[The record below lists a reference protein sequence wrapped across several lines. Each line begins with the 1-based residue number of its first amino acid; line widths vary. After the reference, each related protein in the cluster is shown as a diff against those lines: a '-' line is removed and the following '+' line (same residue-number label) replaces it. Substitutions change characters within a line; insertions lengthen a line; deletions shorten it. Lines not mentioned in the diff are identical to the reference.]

1 MHSPALLALTPS
13 LRSLSVGVAVAF
25 FFTLTLA
32 VLAQEKRAASPVA
45 APPVAESS
53 SGEAVVTV
61 FSDALLEKD
70 KKAEAVVAVFGKATA
85 DGEVV
90 DAVVSVFG
98 DNRVTGPVG
107 ASVVAVFGNS
117 YVNST
122 VKKSVVVVFGDLE
135 LGPDARIDGD
145 VMCIAGSIKRD
156 GTAVVTG
163 QVRNIVS
170 TRAAWLL
177 AWLRE
182 CFLKARPLAIGPH
195 LGWAWAIALSFLVL
209 YALAALLFRTGVE
222 QCLSTLETRPGLS
235 VLAALLAA
243 LITPVLTALL
253 VLTGW
258 GLIAVPFV
266 GAGIL
271 CAALFGKVVMWAW
284 LGRRLTRVWGD
295 GPFNHVALA
304 VIFGGVMVLALY
316 TVPVLGYFVFKLTG
330 SIGLGAVVTTIVLGM
345 TREKSATLPPVFAG
359 PAENAFVPNTPA
371 PAPASAPPP
380 SRAAISATTLPRAGF
395 WIRMG
400 ALLLDVVVIAMIAGL
415 TSSVFPRLM
424 HMDLGLVSWLLVLA
438 IYGAAMWKTQGTTVG
453 GIVCGLKVVR
463 LDGREID
470 WPTAAV
476 RALSCFLSLMVG
488 GLGFIWVIFDTDRQ
502 SWHDKIAGTTVV
514 RVPKGG
520 SLL

>member
-1 MHSPALLALTPS
+1 
-13 LRSLSVGVAVAF
+13 
-25 FFTLTLA
+25 
-32 VLAQEKRAASPVA
+32 
-45 APPVAESS
+45 
-53 SGEAVVTV
+53 
-61 FSDALLEKD
+61 
-70 KKAEAVVAVFGKATA
+70 
-85 DGEVV
+85 
-90 DAVVSVFG
+90 
-98 DNRVTGPVG
+98 
-107 ASVVAVFGNS
+107 
-117 YVNST
+117 
-122 VKKSVVVVFGDLE
+122 
-135 LGPDARIDGD
+135 
-145 VMCIAGSIKRD
+145 
-156 GTAVVTG
+156 
-163 QVRNIVS
+163 
-170 TRAAWLL
+170 
-177 AWLRE
+177 
-182 CFLKARPLAIGPH
+182 
-195 LGWAWAIALSFLVL
+195 
-209 YALAALLFRTGVE
+209 
-222 QCLSTLETRPGLS
+222 

-271 CAALFGKVVMWAW
+271 CATLFGKVVMWAW
-284 LGRRLTRVWGD
+284 LGRRLTRVLGD

-345 TREKSATLPPVFAG
+345 TREKSATPPPASAG
-359 PAENAFVPNTPA
+359 SAGNASVPNAPA
-371 PAPASAPPP
+371 PAPACAPPP
-380 SRAAISATTLPRAGF
+380 PRAAISAATLPRAGF

-400 ALLLDVVVIAMIAGL
+400 ALLLDVVVMAMIAGL
-415 TSSVFPRLM
+415 TSSVFTRLM
-424 HMDLGLVSWLLVLA
+424 HMDLSLVSWLLALA
-438 IYGAAMWKTQGTTVG
+438 IYGAAMWKTKGTTIG

-488 GLGFIWVIFDTDRQ
+488 GLGFIWVIFDADCQ
-502 SWHDKIAGTTVV
+502 SWHDKIAGTIVV

>member
-1 MHSPALLALTPS
+1 MTPS
-13 LRSLSVGVAVAF
+13 LRSLLVAVAF

-32 VLAQEKRAASPVA
+32 ALAQEKRATSPAA
-45 APPVAESS
+45 APPVAEAS

-135 LGPDARIDGD
+135 LGPDARIDGE
-145 VMCIAGSIKRD
+145 VVCIAGSIKRD
-156 GTAVVTG
+156 GTAVIRG
-163 QVRNIVS
+163 PVRNFVS
-170 TRAAWLL
+170 TRAAWLR

-182 CFLKARPLAIGPH
+182 CFLKARPLAIGPN
-195 LGWAWAIALSFLVL
+195 LGWAWAIALSFLAL

-222 QCLSTLETRPGLS
+222 QCLTTLETRPGFS
-235 VLAALLAA
+235 ALAALLAT

-271 CAALFGKVVMWAW
+271 CATLFGKVVMLAW

-295 GPFNHVALA
+295 GPLNHVALA

-330 SIGLGAVVTTIVLGM
+330 SIGLGTVVTTIVLGM
-345 TREKSATLPPVFAG
+345 KWEKSATPPPASAG
-359 PAENAFVPNTPA
+359 SAGNAFVPNTPA
-371 PAPASAPPP
+371 PAPASPRPRAG
-380 SRAAISATTLPRAGF
+380 AAISAATLPRAGLG
-395 WIRMG
+395 IRMG
-400 ALLLDVVVIAMIAGL
+400 ALLLDVVLMGL
-415 TSSVFPRLM
+415 VVGLPSGLFPRFM
-424 HMDLGLVSWLLVLA
+424 PMDLGLGSGLLVLA
-438 IYGAAMWKTQGTTVG
+438 VYGAAMWKTKGTTIG
-453 GIVCGLKVVR
+453 GIVCG
-463 LDGREID
+463 
-470 WPTAAV
+470 
-476 RALSCFLSLMVG
+476 
-488 GLGFIWVIFDTDRQ
+488 
-502 SWHDKIAGTTVV
+502 
-514 RVPKGG
+514 
-520 SLL
+520 

>member
-1 MHSPALLALTPS
+1 
-13 LRSLSVGVAVAF
+13 
-25 FFTLTLA
+25 
-32 VLAQEKRAASPVA
+32 
-45 APPVAESS
+45 
-53 SGEAVVTV
+53 
-61 FSDALLEKD
+61 
-70 KKAEAVVAVFGKATA
+70 
-85 DGEVV
+85 
-90 DAVVSVFG
+90 
-98 DNRVTGPVG
+98 
-107 ASVVAVFGNS
+107 
-117 YVNST
+117 
-122 VKKSVVVVFGDLE
+122 VFGDLE
-135 LGPDARIDGD
+135 LGPDARIAGD

-182 CFLKARPLAIGPH
+182 CFLKARPLAIGPN
-195 LGWAWAIALSFLVL
+195 LGWAWAIALSFLAL

-243 LITPVLTALL
+243 LITPVLMALL

-271 CAALFGKVVMWAW
+271 CATLFGKVVMLAW

-295 GPFNHVALA
+295 GPLNHVALA

-316 TVPVLGYFVFKLTG
+316 TVPVLGYVVFKLTG

-345 TREKSATLPPVFAG
+345 KREKSATPPPASAG
-359 PAENAFVPNTPA
+359 PAGNAFVPNTPA
-371 PAPASAPPP
+371 LAPASAPPP
-380 SRAAISATTLPRAGF
+380 PRAAISAATLPRAGLG
-395 WIRMG
+395 IRMG
-400 ALLLDVVVIAMIAGL
+400 ALLLDVVLMGL
-415 TSSVFPRLM
+415 VVGLPSGLFPRFM
-424 HMDLGLVSWLLVLA
+424 QMDLGLGSGLLVLA
-438 IYGAAMWKTQGTTVG
+438 IYGAAMWKTKGTTIG

-463 LDGREID
+463 LDDREID
-470 WPTAAV
+470 WPTATV
-476 RALSCFLSLMVG
+476 RALSCFLSLVVG
-488 GLGFIWVIFDTDRQ
+488 GLGFIWVIFDADRQ

>member
-1 MHSPALLALTPS
+1 MTPS
-13 LRSLSVGVAVAF
+13 LRSLLVAVAF

-32 VLAQEKRAASPVA
+32 ALAQEKRATSLAA
-45 APPVAESS
+45 APPVAEAS

-135 LGPDARIDGD
+135 LGPDARIDGE
-145 VMCIAGSIKRD
+145 VVCIAGSIKRD
-156 GTAVVTG
+156 GTAVITG
-163 QVRNIVS
+163 QVRNFVS
-170 TRAAWLL
+170 TQVAWLR

-182 CFLKARPLAIGPH
+182 CFLKARPLAIGPN
-195 LGWAWAIALSFLVL
+195 LGWAWAIALSFLAL

-235 VLAALLAA
+235 VLAALLAT

-271 CAALFGKVVMWAW
+271 CATLFGKVVMLAW

-295 GPFNHVALA
+295 GPLNHVALA

-330 SIGLGAVVTTIVLGM
+330 SIGLGTVVTTIVLGM
-345 TREKSATLPPVFAG
+345 TREKSATPPPASAG
-359 PAENAFVPNTPA
+359 PAGNAFVPNTPA
-371 PAPASAPPP
+371 PASAPPP
-380 SRAAISATTLPRAGF
+380 PRAAISAATLPRAGLG
-395 WIRMG
+395 IRMG
-400 ALLLDVVVIAMIAGL
+400 ALLLDVVLMGL
-415 TSSVFPRLM
+415 VVGLPSGLFPRFM
-424 HMDLGLVSWLLVLA
+424 PMDLGLGSGLLVLA
-438 IYGAAMWKTQGTTVG
+438 VYGAAMWKTKGTTIG

-463 LDGREID
+463 LDDREID
-470 WPTAAV
+470 WPTATV
-476 RALSCFLSLMVG
+476 RALSCFLSLVVG
-488 GLGFIWVIFDTDRQ
+488 GLGFIWVIFDADRQ

>member
-1 MHSPALLALTPS
+1 MTPS
-13 LRSLSVGVAVAF
+13 LRSLLVAVAF

-32 VLAQEKRAASPVA
+32 ALAQEKRATSPAA
-45 APPVAESS
+45 APPVAEAS

-135 LGPDARIDGD
+135 LGPDARIDGE
-145 VMCIAGSIKRD
+145 VVCIAGSIKRD
-156 GTAVVTG
+156 GTAVITG
-163 QVRNIVS
+163 QVRNFVS
-170 TRAAWLL
+170 TQVAWLR

-182 CFLKARPLAIGPH
+182 CFLKARPLAIGPN
-195 LGWAWAIALSFLVL
+195 LGWAWAIALSFLAL

-222 QCLSTLETRPGLS
+222 QCLTTLETRPGFS
-235 VLAALLAA
+235 ALAALLAT

-271 CAALFGKVVMWAW
+271 CATLFGKVVMLAW

-295 GPFNHVALA
+295 GPLNHVALA

-345 TREKSATLPPVFAG
+345 TREKSATPPPASAG
-359 PAENAFVPNTPA
+359 SAGNAFVPNTPA
-371 PAPASAPPP
+371 PAPASPRP
-380 SRAAISATTLPRAGF
+380 RAAISAATLPRAELG
-395 WIRMG
+395 IRMG
-400 ALLLDVVVIAMIAGL
+400 ALLLDVVLMGL
-415 TSSVFPRLM
+415 VVGLPSGLFPRFM
-424 HMDLGLVSWLLVLA
+424 QMDLGLGSGLLVLA
-438 IYGAAMWKTQGTTVG
+438 IYGAAMWKTKGTTIG

-463 LDGREID
+463 LDDREID
-470 WPTAAV
+470 WPTATV
-476 RALSCFLSLMVG
+476 RALSCFLSLVVG
-488 GLGFIWVIFDTDRQ
+488 GLGFIWVIFDADRQ

>member
-1 MHSPALLALTPS
+1 M
-13 LRSLSVGVAVAF
+13 
-25 FFTLTLA
+25 
-32 VLAQEKRAASPVA
+32 
-45 APPVAESS
+45 AEAS

-135 LGPDARIDGD
+135 LGPDARIDGE
-145 VMCIAGSIKRD
+145 VVCIAGSIKRD
-156 GTAVVTG
+156 GTAVITG
-163 QVRNIVS
+163 QVRNFVS
-170 TRAAWLL
+170 TRAAWLR

-182 CFLKARPLAIGPH
+182 CFLKARPLAIGPN
-195 LGWAWAIALSFLVL
+195 LGWAWAIALSFLAL

-222 QCLSTLETRPGLS
+222 QCLTTLETRPGFS
-235 VLAALLAA
+235 ALAALLAT

-271 CAALFGKVVMWAW
+271 CATLFGKVVMLAW

-295 GPFNHVALA
+295 GPLNHVALA

-330 SIGLGAVVTTIVLGM
+330 SIGLGTVVTTIVLGM
-345 TREKSATLPPVFAG
+345 KWEKSATPPPASAG
-359 PAENAFVPNTPA
+359 PAGNAFVPNTPA
-371 PAPASAPPP
+371 PAPASPRPRAG
-380 SRAAISATTLPRAGF
+380 AAISAATLPRAGLG
-395 WIRMG
+395 IRMG
-400 ALLLDVVVIAMIAGL
+400 ALLLDVVLMGL
-415 TSSVFPRLM
+415 VVGLPSGLFPRFM
-424 HMDLGLVSWLLVLA
+424 QMDLGLGSGLLVLA
-438 IYGAAMWKTQGTTVG
+438 IYGAAMWKTKGTTIG

-463 LDGREID
+463 LDDREID
-470 WPTAAV
+470 WPTATV
-476 RALSCFLSLMVG
+476 RALSCFLSLVVG
-488 GLGFIWVIFDTDRQ
+488 GLGFIWVIFDADRQ

>member
-32 VLAQEKRAASPVA
+32 ALAQEKRATSPAA
-45 APPVAESS
+45 APPVAEAS

-135 LGPDARIDGD
+135 LGPDARIDGE
-145 VMCIAGSIKRD
+145 VVCIAGSIKRD
-156 GTAVVTG
+156 GTAVITG
-163 QVRNIVS
+163 QVRNFVS
-170 TRAAWLL
+170 TRAAWLR

-182 CFLKARPLAIGPH
+182 CFLKARPLAIGPN
-195 LGWAWAIALSFLVL
+195 LGWAWAIALSFLAL

-222 QCLSTLETRPGLS
+222 QCLTTLETRPGFS
-235 VLAALLAA
+235 ALAALLAT

-271 CAALFGKVVMWAW
+271 CATLFGKVVMLAW
-284 LGRRLTRVWGD
+284 LGRRLTRFWGD
-295 GPFNHVALA
+295 GPLNHVALA

-330 SIGLGAVVTTIVLGM
+330 SIGLGTVVTTIVLGM
-345 TREKSATLPPVFAG
+345 KWEKSATPPPASAG
-359 PAENAFVPNTPA
+359 SAGNAFVPNTPA
-371 PAPASAPPP
+371 PAPASPRPRAG
-380 SRAAISATTLPRAGF
+380 AAISAATLPRAGLG
-395 WIRMG
+395 IRMG
-400 ALLLDVVVIAMIAGL
+400 ALLLDVVLMGL
-415 TSSVFPRLM
+415 VVGLPSGLFPRFM
-424 HMDLGLVSWLLVLA
+424 QMDLGLGSGLLVLA
-438 IYGAAMWKTQGTTVG
+438 VYGAAMWKTKGTTIG

-463 LDGREID
+463 LDDREID
-470 WPTAAV
+470 WPTATV
-476 RALSCFLSLMVG
+476 RALSCFLSLVVG
-488 GLGFIWVIFDTDRQ
+488 GLGFIWVIFDADRQ

>member
-1 MHSPALLALTPS
+1 MTPS
-13 LRSLSVGVAVAF
+13 LRSLLVAVAF

-32 VLAQEKRAASPVA
+32 ALAQEKRATSLAA
-45 APPVAESS
+45 APPVAEAS

-135 LGPDARIDGD
+135 LGPDARIDGE
-145 VMCIAGSIKRD
+145 VVCIAGSIKRD
-156 GTAVVTG
+156 GTAVITG
-163 QVRNIVS
+163 QVRNFVS
-170 TRAAWLL
+170 TQVAWLR

-182 CFLKARPLAIGPH
+182 CFLKARPLAIGPN
-195 LGWAWAIALSFLVL
+195 LGWAWAIALSFLAL

-222 QCLSTLETRPGLS
+222 QCLTTLETRPGFS
-235 VLAALLAA
+235 ALAALLAT

-271 CAALFGKVVMWAW
+271 CATLFGKVVMLAW

-295 GPFNHVALA
+295 GPLNHVALA

-330 SIGLGAVVTTIVLGM
+330 SIGLGTVVTTIVLGM
-345 TREKSATLPPVFAG
+345 TREKSATPPPASAG
-359 PAENAFVPNTPA
+359 SAGNAFVPNTPA
-371 PAPASAPPP
+371 PASAPPP
-380 SRAAISATTLPRAGF
+380 PRAAISAATLPRAGLG
-395 WIRMG
+395 IRMG
-400 ALLLDVVVIAMIAGL
+400 ALLLDVVLMGL
-415 TSSVFPRLM
+415 VVGLPSGLFPRFM
-424 HMDLGLVSWLLVLA
+424 PMDLGLGSGLLVLA
-438 IYGAAMWKTQGTTVG
+438 VYGAAMWKTKGTTIG

-463 LDGREID
+463 LDDREID
-470 WPTAAV
+470 WPTATV
-476 RALSCFLSLMVG
+476 RALSCFLSLVVG
-488 GLGFIWVIFDTDRQ
+488 GLGFIWVIFDADRQ

>member
-1 MHSPALLALTPS
+1 MMPS
-13 LRSLSVGVAVAF
+13 IRSLAVGVAVAF

-45 APPVAESS
+45 APPVPESS

-70 KKAEAVVAVFGKATA
+70 KKAEAVVALFGKATA

-107 ASVVAVFGNS
+107 AAVVAVFGNS

-122 VKKSVVVVFGDLE
+122 VKKGVVVVFGDLE

-145 VMCIAGSIKRD
+145 VMCIAGSIKRAA
-156 GTAVVTG
+156 TAVITG
-163 QVRNIVS
+163 ELRNIVS
-170 TRAAWLL
+170 TPGAWLR
-177 AWLRE
+177 AWWRE
-182 CFLKARPLAIGPH
+182 CFLKARPLAIGPN
-195 LGWAWAIALSFLVL
+195 LGWAWALAWSCLIFYVV
-209 YALAALLFRTGVE
+209 AALLFRTSVE
-222 QCLSTLETRPGLS
+222 PCLTTLETRPGFS
-235 VLAALLAA
+235 VLAALLAT
-243 LITPVLTALL
+243 LLTPVLMVLL
-253 VLTGW
+253 VLTGG
-258 GLIAVPFV
+258 GLIAAVFV
-266 GAGIL
+266 GAGVL
-271 CAALFGKVVMWAW
+271 CATLFGKVVILAW
-284 LGRRLTRVWGD
+284 LGRRITRVFGD
-295 GPFNHVALA
+295 GPIKHVALA

-316 TVPVLGYFVFKLTG
+316 TVPVLGLLVFNLTG
-330 SIGLGAVVTTIVLGM
+330 LIGLGAVVFTIVSGRK
-345 TREKSATLPPVFAG
+345 REKSATPP
-359 PAENAFVPNTPA
+359 
-371 PAPASAPPP
+371 PASAPPLP
-380 SRAAISATTLPRAGF
+380 PAAISAAALPRAGF

-400 ALLLDVVVIAMIAGL
+400 ALLLDVVVVAMIAGL
-415 TSSVFPRLM
+415 TSSVFPRFM
-424 HMDLGLVSWLLVLA
+424 HRDLGLVSWLLVLA
-438 IYGAAMWKTQGTTVG
+438 IYGAAMWKTQGTTIG
-453 GIVCGLKVVR
+453 GIICGLKVVR

-488 GLGFIWVIFDTDRQ
+488 GLGFIWVIFDADRQ

-520 SLL
+520 ALL

>member
-1 MHSPALLALTPS
+1 MMPS
-13 LRSLSVGVAVAF
+13 IRSLSVGVAVAF

-45 APPVAESS
+45 APPVPESS

-70 KKAEAVVAVFGKATA
+70 KKAEAVVALFGKATA

-107 ASVVAVFGNS
+107 AAVVAVFGNS

-122 VKKSVVVVFGDLE
+122 VKKGVVVVFGDLE
-135 LGPDARIDGD
+135 LGPDARIDGE
-145 VMCIAGSIKRD
+145 VVCIAGSIKRD
-156 GTAVVTG
+156 ATAVITG
-163 QVRNIVS
+163 ELRNIVS
-170 TRAAWLL
+170 TQGAWLR
-177 AWLRE
+177 AWWRE
-182 CFLKARPLAIGPH
+182 CFLKARPLAIGPN
-195 LGWAWAIALSFLVL
+195 LGWAWALAWSCLIFYVV
-209 YALAALLFRTGVE
+209 AALLFRTGVE
-222 QCLSTLETRPGLS
+222 PCLTTLETHPGFS
-235 VLAALLAA
+235 VLAALLAT
-243 LITPVLTALL
+243 LLTPVLMVLL
-253 VLTGW
+253 VLTGG
-258 GLIAVPFV
+258 GLIAAVFV
-266 GAGIL
+266 GAGVL
-271 CAALFGKVVMWAW
+271 CATLFGKVVILAW
-284 LGRRLTRVWGD
+284 LGRRITRVFGD
-295 GPFNHVALA
+295 GPIKHVALA

-316 TVPVLGYFVFKLTG
+316 TVPVLGLLVFNLTG
-330 SIGLGAVVTTIVLGM
+330 LIGLGAVVFTIVSGRK
-345 TREKSATLPPVFAG
+345 REKSATPP
-359 PAENAFVPNTPA
+359 
-371 PAPASAPPP
+371 PASAPPRP
-380 SRAAISATTLPRAGF
+380 QATISGATLPRAGF

-400 ALLLDVVVIAMIAGL
+400 ALLLDVVVMAMIVGL

-424 HMDLGLVSWLLVLA
+424 HRDLGLVSWLLVLA
-438 IYGAAMWKTQGTTVG
+438 IYGAAMWKTKGTTIG
-453 GIVCGLKVVR
+453 GIICGLKVVR

-476 RALSCFLSLMVG
+476 RALSCFLSLVVG
-488 GLGFIWVIFDTDRQ
+488 GLGFIWVIFDADRQ